1 MFLDLNFNAGSWY
14 INPCIQLAS
23 FQLKAQ
29 MSSIPDE
36 LTTTVFSI
44 VGSLPTLQKAKLIL
58 DHCLALIEAGEYGHM
73 RAVEHYLEVYL
84 KTPDLPTDD
93 ISRALFARGRART
106 SAGHQLILLASRDF
120 EAASISDPSCHEFQ
134 MRRPLRLE
142 PAAIHFAGGPALQRV
157 PLEIWDR
164 IASFIPRYFLR
175 NWLSLRSFHREI
187 ALRRVFHTVDLY
199 LDEDSNWNRTL
210 DIFDR
215 VRIDPSF
222 SRIIKSLRIHWA
234 YVSGDML
241 KIMSR
246 LFRTALP
253 EFRALEEL
261 EWIGY
266 PELRADMVKALLKSH
281 PNLVKLGLIGF
292 HFDAVGVSGFTSL
305 KRFTLRAEDDDHGDA
320 NMNEV
325 RTVLDKNENTLTH
338 LTLGANLART
348 HSWDLAFGSPTIQN
362 LTHLELVD
370 TRISHV
376 VLARIAHAYNLVSL
390 TLHGT
395 LDTPAE
401 ATAIFGANH
410 IPSYPDAG
418 CEGTSASV
426 TGALTHVL
434 LPRLEAFRFALVG
447 HDDDDPLFGAVVQF
461 LRARPHLRRLD
472 LGMCPWEL
480 VRGLIPELTGLRA
493 LRVRIASLTSIA
505 VDALVRGLPSDMQAI
520 HLSCVESDR
529 FMHEYAHAFSRFG
542 TLNMLHLYD
551 ASSRRTQP
559 SHMHESQV
567 HACDVALTIP
577 SLDYVGWHGEHFVVV
592 RHHHL
597 GSSTVC
603 GQLGGGVAGGACAEL
618 RELPVRRR
626 LDCGNGVD
634 LGSDDAMW
642 IERKD
647 VPIDYEVSGL
657 ES

>member
-1 MFLDLNFNAGSWY
+1 MLSDLHFNAGSWY

-29 MSSIPDE
+29 MSSITDE
-36 LTTTVFSI
+36 LTATVLSI

-84 KTPDLPTDD
+84 RTPDLPTDD
-93 ISRALFARGRART
+93 AARALFARGRART
-106 SAGHQLILLASRDF
+106 SAGHQLFLLASRDF
-120 EAASISDPSCHEFQ
+120 EAASIFDSSCHEYQ
-134 MRRPLRLE
+134 MRRPPRLE
-142 PAAIHFAGGPALQRV
+142 PAIHFAGAPALPPL

-175 NWLSLRSFHREI
+175 KWLFLPSFHRDI

-222 SRIIKSLRIHWA
+222 SRIIKALRIHWA

-266 PELRADMVKALLKSH
+266 PELRADTVKALLKSH

-292 HFDAVGVSGFTSL
+292 HFDAVGVSKFTSL

-320 NMNEV
+320 NMNEI

-348 HSWDLAFGSPTIQN
+348 HSWDLAFGSRTIQN

-370 TRISHV
+370 TRISHD
-376 VLARIAHAYNLVSL
+376 VLACIAHAYNLVSL

-410 IPSYPDAG
+410 VSSYPDAG
-418 CEGTSASV
+418 CEGASASV

-434 LPRLEAFRFALVG
+434 LPRLKAFRFALVG
-447 HDDDDPLFGAVVQF
+447 HDDDDLLFGAIVQF

-472 LGMCPWEL
+472 LGTCPWEL

-493 LRVRIASLTSIA
+493 LRVRIASLTNIA
-505 VDALVRGLPSDMQAI
+505 VDALVRGLPSEMQAI

-529 FMHEYAHAFSRFG
+529 LMHEYAPAFSRFG

-603 GQLGGGVAGGACAEL
+603 GPLGGGVAGGACAEL

>member
-1 MFLDLNFNAGSWY
+1 MLSDLNFNAGSWY

-36 LTTTVFSI
+36 LTATVFSI
-44 VGSLPTLQKAKLIL
+44 VGSLSTLQKAKLIL

-73 RAVEHYLEVYL
+73 RAVEHYLET
-84 KTPDLPTDD
+84 TPP
-93 ISRALFARGRART
+93 RALFARGRART
-106 SAGHQLILLASRDF
+106 SAGHQLILMASRDF
-120 EAASISDPSCHEFQ
+120 EVASTFDSSCREFQ
-134 MRRPLRLE
+134 MRRPPRLE
-142 PAAIHFAGGPALQRV
+142 PAIHFAGVPALQRV
-157 PLEIWDR
+157 PPEIWDR

-175 NWLSLRSFHREI
+175 KWLSLHSFHRDI
-187 ALRRVFHTVDLY
+187 ALRRIFHTIDLY
-199 LDEDSNWNRTL
+199 LHEDSNWNRTL

-222 SRIIKSLRIHWA
+222 SRIIKALRIHWA

-281 PNLVKLGLIGF
+281 PKLVKLGLIGF

-320 NMNEV
+320 NINEV

-348 HSWDLAFGSPTIQN
+348 HSWDLAFGSQTIQN

-376 VLARIAHAYNLVSL
+376 VLARIAHAHNLISL

-395 LDTPAE
+395 LDSPAE

-410 IPSYPDAG
+410 IPFYPDAG
-418 CEGTSASV
+418 CEGTSASI

-447 HDDDDPLFGAVVQF
+447 HDDDLPLFGAVVQF
-461 LRARPHLRRLD
+461 LRVHPRPQLRRLD

-505 VDALVRGLPSDMQAI
+505 VDALVHGLPSEMQAI
-520 HLSCVESDR
+520 HLSCAESDR
-529 FMHEYAHAFSRFG
+529 LMHEYAPAFSRFG
-542 TLNMLHLYD
+542 TLNMLHLYNT
-551 ASSRRTQP
+551 SSRRTLP

-567 HACDVALTIP
+567 HACDVALTVP

-603 GQLGGGVAGGACAEL
+603 GPLGGGVAGGACAEL

-634 LGSDDAMW
+634 LGSEDAMW

>member
-1 MFLDLNFNAGSWY
+1 
-14 INPCIQLAS
+14 
-23 FQLKAQ
+23 

-36 LTTTVFSI
+36 LTATVLSI

-58 DHCLALIEAGEYGHM
+58 DHCLALIEVGEYGHM
-73 RAVEHYLEVYL
+73 HAVEHYLDVYL
-84 KTPDLPTDD
+84 RTPDLPPDD
-93 ISRALFARGRART
+93 AARALFARGRART
-106 SAGHQLILLASRDF
+106 SAGHQLFLMASRDF
-120 EAASISDPSCHEFQ
+120 QAASTFDPSCHELQ
-134 MRRPLRLE
+134 MRWHPRTE
-142 PAAIHFAGGPALQRV
+142 PAVRVPALQRV

-175 NWLSLRSFHREI
+175 KWLSLHSFHRDI

-222 SRIIKSLRIHWA
+222 SRIIKALRIHWA
-234 YVSGDML
+234 YAGGDMR
-241 KIMSR
+241 KIMAR
-246 LFRTALP
+246 LLRTALP
-253 EFRALEEL
+253 DFRALEEL

-266 PELRADMVKALLKSH
+266 PELRADMVQALLRSH
-281 PNLVKLGLIGF
+281 PNLVKLSIIGF

-338 LTLGANLART
+338 LTLGANRART
-348 HSWDLAFGSPTIQN
+348 HAWDLAFGSPTIQN

-370 TRISHV
+370 TRISHI

-410 IPSYPDAG
+410 IPPYPDAG
-418 CEGTSASV
+418 CEGASASI

-447 HDDDDPLFGAVVQF
+447 HDDDLPLFGAVVQF
-461 LRARPHLRRLD
+461 LRARPSLRRLD

-480 VRGLIPELTGLRA
+480 VRGLLPELTGLRA

-505 VDALVRGLPSDMQAI
+505 IDALVRGLPSEMQAI
-520 HLSCVESDR
+520 HLSCAESDR
-529 FMHEYAHAFSRFG
+529 LMHEYAPAFSRFG
-542 TLNMLHLYD
+542 TLNMLHLHD
-551 ASSRRTQP
+551 ASYRRTP
-559 SHMHESQV
+559 SSHTHESQI
-567 HACDVALTIP
+567 HACDVALTLP

-592 RHHHL
+592 RHDHL
-597 GSSTVC
+597 GSSAVY
-603 GQLGGGVAGGACAEL
+603 GPLGGGASALL

-626 LDCGNGVD
+626 RDCGNGVD